1 LVTRALSVR
10 ARLEPGPDGSPERL
24 FDPLSRAL
32 ASGEPLAR
40 ERFATSWLDVGALRA
55 LAERK
60 RAPLPRELAAEL
72 ADYHRRLGASPA
84 SLAALERVSRG
95 EAVCTIA
102 GQQPAPLGG
111 PLYALHKTGAAV
123 GLAERANARL
133 GMPCVPLYW
142 THVEDSDFEEIRGIT
157 VADAALQ
164 LHELRLPS
172 ALHADGRMVGGLPV
186 EPVAELGRE
195 ALGRWGGLPGHAAA
209 ESVLRQAAAAAHDL
223 GELQSALMLRIFGER
238 GLVVVDPRLPAF
250 RAAARPWIDRYLVRA
265 AELHEA
271 VRRAGDRLEVEIGR
285 RPLADASLD
294 SFVFAIGDGTR
305 RKVSV
310 DEARRPSTDRTLSP
324 SVALRPVVQDAVLPT
339 IAMAC
344 GPGEIAY
351 LAQLREVFEGLEV
364 PAAAPVPR
372 FSATWVPPAGA
383 ALIEAS
389 SADPWEVVSETDAV
403 LKRLAEARVP
413 DELSGELER
422 SRERALAGLSRLAE
436 LGTRLDASLPQ
447 LVESARG
454 KVDYQFAR
462 LLEGVIAKARHRL
475 EREHP
480 EWARL
485 RYYLSPGG
493 KTQERTLAALEP
505 MAYRGAGLAAELCD
519 LAAECGEALERGVL
533 RHYLLDL

>member
-1 LVTRALSVR
+1 
-10 ARLEPGPDGSPERL
+10 
-24 FDPLSRAL
+24 
-32 ASGEPLAR
+32 
-40 ERFATSWLDVGALRA
+40 
-55 LAERK
+55 
-60 RAPLPRELAAEL
+60 
-72 ADYHRRLGASPA
+72 
-84 SLAALERVSRG
+84 
-95 EAVCTIA
+95 
-102 GQQPAPLGG
+102 
-111 PLYALHKTGAAV
+111 
-123 GLAERANARL
+123 
-133 GMPCVPLYW
+133 
-142 THVEDSDFEEIRGIT
+142 
-157 VADAALQ
+157 
-164 LHELRLPS
+164 
-172 ALHADGRMVGGLPV
+172 
-186 EPVAELGRE
+186 
-195 ALGRWGGLPGHAAA
+195 
-209 ESVLRQAAAAAHDL
+209 
-223 GELQSALMLRIFGER
+223 
-238 GLVVVDPRLPAF
+238 
-250 RAAARPWIDRYLVRA
+250 
-265 AELHEA
+265 
-271 VRRAGDRLEVEIGR
+271 
-285 RPLADASLD
+285 
-294 SFVFAIGDGTR
+294 
-305 RKVSV
+305 
-310 DEARRPSTDRTLSP
+310 
-324 SVALRPVVQDAVLPT
+324 
-339 IAMAC
+339 
-344 GPGEIAY
+344 
-351 LAQLREVFEGLEV
+351 
-364 PAAAPVPR
+364 VPR